1 MRKQFGN
8 LGLYLIEKAQKEIDD
23 FNRQTLFQKAEIK
36 KRYIERS
43 QERTLKLKDQF
54 IENYYQFLNQS
65 LSSTLLE
72 GKDKFLNLKNKLIKE
87 LKVSLFNNI
96 KVNIS
101 NNYKEYIQFVLSLI
115 RKINKTVDKPQA
127 IELIFNTKD
136 YNYFLQNSEK
146 IQDLFKNTIQINK
159 DNTNFIG
166 GFKISLSEGL
176 ISYDYTIDTLINKKS
191 SFIQKEISRI
201 VDASEIK
208 LIEKEFNLFI
218 QNQKSKI
225 MEYLKQYDQIQI

>member
-1 MRKQFGN
+1 M
-8 LGLYLIEKAQKEIDD
+8 GLYLIEKAQNEIDD

-43 QERTLKLKDQF
+43 QDRSLKLKDQF
-54 IENYYQFLNQS
+54 IESYYQFLNQS

-72 GKDKFLNLKNKLIKE
+72 GKGKFLNLKNRLMKE
-87 LKVSLFNNI
+87 LKVNLFNSI
-96 KVNIS
+96 
-101 NNYKEYIQFVLSLI
+101 
-115 RKINKTVDKPQA
+115 KININDNYSQYIKFILTLIKKIKKTVDKPQA
-127 IELIFNTKD
+127 IEIIFNAKD

-146 IQDLFKNTIQINK
+146 IQGLFKNPIEINK
-159 DNTNFIG
+159 DNIDFIG
-166 GFKISLSEGL
+166 GFKISLGGGL

-191 SFIQKEISRI
+191 SFIQINISRI
-201 VDASEIK
+201 VDALEIK
-208 LIEKEFNLFI
+208 EIENEFNLFI